1 MFDGGNLKQG
11 ERLIVKLHYT
21 SKIQAARMV
30 VIADMLPA
38 GFEIE
43 TVLGPKDGFLRNGKK
58 GIYDWL
64 GKIAEF
70 DIAEKRDDRF
80 IASKRHQR
88 WYRYDKGET
97 AAYIVRAVTPGEFA
111 MPGAMI
117 EDMYRAQDMA
127 RTAIGKITISTD
139 NAL

>member
-1 MFDGGNLKQG
+1 M
-11 ERLIVKLHYT
+11 
-21 SKIQAARMV
+21 
-30 VIADMLPA
+30 
-38 GFEIE
+38 
-43 TVLGPKDGFLRNGKK
+43 LGPKDGFLRNGKK